1 MVIRCFFSKNGSTIL
16 QQRTTDAMPALS
28 RIVAVDYGT
37 KRVGVALADPL
48 RLFAQPYGTFSQDEA
63 VARLRTLHAQQGL
76 AVVVV
81 GWPLTEAGEE
91 GAATQRVQQ
100 YINRLRK
107 VLPGVALVKW
117 DERYTSELAKER
129 LKEVLQTPLQR
140 LHYSIPDGSA
150 DEHMDLAELQK
161 QGVLAHNG
169 MN

>member
-1 MVIRCFFSKNGSTIL
+1 
-16 QQRTTDAMPALS
+16 MPPLP

-63 VARLRTLHAQQGL
+63 VARLRTLHAEEGL

-107 VLPGVALVKW
+107 ALPGVALVKW

-129 LKEVLQTPLQR
+129 LKEAGGR
-140 LHYSIPDGSA
+140 
-150 DEHMDLAELQK
+150 QK
-161 QGVLAHNG
+161 QRADKGRVDAAAAGIILEEYLDYLKDDTSGVTF
-169 MN
+169 

>member
-1 MVIRCFFSKNGSTIL
+1 
-16 QQRTTDAMPALS
+16 MP

-63 VARLRTLHAQQGL
+63 VARLRTLHAEQGL

-91 GAATQRVQQ
+91 GAATHRVQQ

-107 VLPGVALVKW
+107 VLPGVDLVKW
-117 DERYTSELAKER
+117 DERYTSELAKEQ
-129 LKEVLQTPLQR
+129 LKEAGPRAKPDRGRVDAAAAGIILQEYLDALKR
-140 LHYSIPDGSA
+140 DA
-150 DEHMDLAELQK
+150 
-161 QGVLAHNG
+161 
-169 MN
+169 